1 MLKTIKTVQEWGN
14 SFGIR
19 LSKDELKEEQIQAN
33 DQVEILVR
41 KNVNAAKELFG
52 TLKVKEPTAKIM
64 KEIDREFKSRFN

>member
-1 MLKTIKTVQEWGN
+1 MLKLIKPIQEWGN

-19 LSKDELKEEQIQAN
+19 LSKEELKREQINAN
-33 DQVEILVR
+33 DKVEVLVR

-64 KEIDREFKSRFN
+64 KETDKKFKSRFD